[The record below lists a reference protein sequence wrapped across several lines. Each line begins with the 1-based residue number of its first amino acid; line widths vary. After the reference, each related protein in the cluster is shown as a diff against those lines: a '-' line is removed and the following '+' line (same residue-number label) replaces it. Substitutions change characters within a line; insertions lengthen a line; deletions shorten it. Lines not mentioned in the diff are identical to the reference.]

1 MGISYVDFYLPEER
15 VSIHE
20 LIETEKRFDHAAV
33 RELIHAHGRQ
43 VEGLPASQLFAI
55 ESNAAIFRLYND
67 TARLESDIRSRWNIS
82 HARVE
87 KERAVI
93 DVFRL
98 LLDRCFAE
106 TGLLPEDIDHLLYC
120 SYNQNMYQVDRTC
133 IPYALQDSYG
143 MHRCTTT
150 VLFRDCASVMAAIE
164 YAEGLMATGKAR
176 HCLILCAN
184 MVEKMPRL
192 LDFTVVSDSA
202 GLALLSWDAPLRV
215 VDHRSSS
222 RNLQNGAAKHNS
234 MQIAEEGVRMIR
246 EILAA
251 NGLALSDVHRIVT
264 NNTNEVIYRH
274 VYARLLGVAPEK
286 LLSGNTNDGGHCGNV
301 DMIRNLKDVF
311 DRRQPDRDGHVL
323 LYNAGGTDR
332 YHTWNAILLH

>member
-15 VSIHE
+15 LPIHE
-20 LIETEKRFDHAAV
+20 LVETEKRFDHAAA

-43 VEGLPASQLFAI
+43 VEGVPASQLFAI
-55 ESNAAIFRLYND
+55 ESNASIFRQYPD
-67 TARLESDIRSRWNIS
+67 TVRLESDIRSRWNIS
-82 HARVE
+82 HVRIE
-87 KERAVI
+87 KERAVT

-98 LLDRCFAE
+98 LLDRCFTEAE
-106 TGLLPEDIDHLLYC
+106 LLPEDVDHLLYC

-143 MHRCTTT
+143 MNRCTTT
-150 VLFRDCASVMAAIE
+150 LLFRDCASVMAAIE
-164 YAEGLMATGKAR
+164 YGEGLIAMGRVR

-184 MVEKMPRL
+184 IVEKMPRL

-202 GLALLSWDAPLRV
+202 GVALLSRDAPLKV

-222 RNLQNGAAKHNS
+222 QGLQNGAVKPNVLK
-234 MQIAEEGVRMIR
+234 IAEEGVRMIR

-251 NGLALSDVHRIVT
+251 NGLALSDVDHIIT

-274 VYARLLGVAPEK
+274 VYARMLGVAPER
-286 LLSGNTNDGGHCGNV
+286 LLSGNMNDGGHCGNV

-311 DRRQPDRDGHVL
+311 DRREPGHDGHIL

-332 YHTWNAILLH
+332 YHTWNVILLR